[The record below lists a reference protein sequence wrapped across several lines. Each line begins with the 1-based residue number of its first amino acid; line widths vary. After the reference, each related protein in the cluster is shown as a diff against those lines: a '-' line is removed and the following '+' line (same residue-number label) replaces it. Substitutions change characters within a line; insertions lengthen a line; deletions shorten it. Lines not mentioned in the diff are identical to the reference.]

1 MADNFVQNI
10 YEKLFGRNVSEK
22 SIEVLDGPLE
32 RSESY
37 QQAFELWKASAKAE
51 EILQSIANVFWNV
64 RRDIAKSA
72 GLFSYSSPQANG
84 FYFNTKLGIAEPGF
98 SFLLDAF
105 RDSVIEMGYSLYT
118 SDKKYVEVPAGIQR
132 VDRHYL
138 KPMNEAEHGDVY
150 DQKYGNVL
158 FELYS
163 LNEEAQYLKCVVSI
177 YSDRKFAEALP
188 FEHFAEVL
196 FKSS

>member
-10 YEKLFGRNVSEK
+10 YEKLFGRNSSEK
-22 SIEVLDGPLE
+22 SIEILDGPLE
-32 RSESY
+32 RSDSY
-37 QQAFELWKASAKAE
+37 NEAFELWKASTKAE
-51 EILQSIANVFWNV
+51 EILQSISNVFWNV
-64 RRDIAKSA
+64 RRDIAYSP
-72 GLFSYSSPQANG
+72 GLFSFSSPQANG
-84 FYFNTKLGIAEPGF
+84 FYFNTKLGISELGF
-98 SFLLDAF
+98 SFLFDDF
-105 RDSVIEMGYSLYT
+105 RDNVIKMGYSLYT

-132 VDRHYL
+132 VDKHYL
-138 KPMNEAEHGDVY
+138 KPMNTSEQSKLY

-163 LNEEAQYLKCVVSI
+163 LNEEAQYLKCMVTV

-188 FEHFAEVL
+188 FEQFAEKL

>member
-10 YEKLFGRNVSEK
+10 YEKLFGRNESEK
-22 SIEVLDGPLE
+22 SIMILDGPLE

-37 QQAFELWKASAKAE
+37 NQAFELWKSSTKAE
-51 EILQSIANVFWNV
+51 EILQSISNVFWNV
-64 RRDIAKSA
+64 RRDIAYSP
-72 GLFSYSSPQANG
+72 GLFTYSSPQANG
-84 FYFNTKLGIAEPGF
+84 FYFNTKLGISEPGF

-105 RDSVIEMGYSLYT
+105 RDKTLELGYSLYT

-138 KPMNEAEHGDVY
+138 KPSVIAKTDGLN

-158 FELYS
+158 FELFYV
-163 LNEEAQYLKCVVSI
+163 NEEAQYLKCMVSV
-177 YSDRKFAEALP
+177 YSDRKFAEAQP
-188 FEHFAEVL
+188 FEQFAEAL
-196 FKSS
+196 FKNR